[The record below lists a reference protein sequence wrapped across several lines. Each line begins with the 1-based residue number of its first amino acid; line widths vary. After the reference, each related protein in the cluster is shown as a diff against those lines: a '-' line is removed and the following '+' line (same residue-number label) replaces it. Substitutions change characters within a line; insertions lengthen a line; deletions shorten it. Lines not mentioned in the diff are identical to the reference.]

1 MDTITQVHTNADSM
15 GDNGGEQFASNG
27 IVKGVDFGPAYSSP
41 ISQAKDCLAVSPG
54 VNKFQVL
61 RNLMENYPCS
71 NCDSYFCDQAVSS
84 LVVPEFSFEVHQS
97 IILLKRVQGVDY
109 LHSEEKNDSM
119 VSRGS

>member
-1 MDTITQVHTNADSM
+1 MLIAW

-27 IVKGVDFGPAYSSP
+27 IIKGVDFGPAYSSP

-71 NCDSYFCDQAVSS
+71 DCDSYFVTRQFLLWWCQSFLLRYTSPLSS
-84 LVVPEFSFEVHQS
+84 
-97 IILLKRVQGVDY
+97 
-109 LHSEEKNDSM
+109 
-119 VSRGS
+119 